1 MTNETTYAFTYEGC
15 NKEQAQEVA
24 RESLLAASDTKYY
37 DWSHETMDEIAVAL
51 VIDSRGGPESV
62 TTRPALDWMALCC
75 AGIGTQGPEELPME
89 DIDIGISDSL
99 RLRQNLY
106 VNLVGRSNWLA
117 ACDGLVA
124 ASK

>member
-1 MTNETTYAFTYEGC
+1 MTTYTFSYENC
-15 NKEQAQEVA
+15 DKEQAQEVA
-24 RESLLAASDTKYY
+24 RECLLAASDTKYY

-51 VIDSRGGPESV
+51 VIDSRGGPEYV

-75 AGIGTQGPEELPME
+75 AGIGTQGPEELPLE

-117 ACDGLVA
+117 ACDGLAA